1 TTIVVRNENYW
12 MKDQP
17 YLDGIVYLQLAE
29 AVAQQAALLGGS
41 VDVVNQISSEAY
53 FALRNASGVVA
64 YSEPTARYQILFL
77 QANMP
82 PFDNV
87 KLRQAFRFLIDRK
100 ALLQSALLGQGVIGN
115 DVPLLPT
122 DPMYP
127 ADLPQNDQDLA
138 KAQALLKEAGVEN
151 LALTAFTTSER

>member
-1 TTIVVRNENYW
+1 
-12 MKDQP
+12 
-17 YLDGIVYLQLAE
+17 
-29 AVAQQAALLGGS
+29 
-41 VDVVNQISSEAY
+41 
-53 FALRNASGVVA
+53 
-64 YSEPTARYQILFL
+64 
-77 QANMP
+77 
-82 PFDNV
+82 DNV
-87 KLRQAFRFLIDRK
+87 KRRQAFRFLIDRK

-151 LALTAFTTSER
+151 LALTAFTTSERPPAPKMVLAIQEPAARLGIQIEIRDVPFTEYSANVARKQSMYTTQWTGYYTDYERLY